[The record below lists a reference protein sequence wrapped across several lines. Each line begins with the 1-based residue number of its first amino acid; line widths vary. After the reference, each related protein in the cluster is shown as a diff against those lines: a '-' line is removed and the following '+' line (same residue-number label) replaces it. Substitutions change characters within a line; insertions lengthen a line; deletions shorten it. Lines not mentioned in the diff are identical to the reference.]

1 MSKIIIDG
9 LSYLYPKAAR
19 QSLENVSLS
28 VAAGAFAVLTGF
40 TGSGK
45 TTLCLAVAG
54 AVPLYYGGAM
64 AGQVKLG
71 QNRTTDL
78 AICEIAEQVGLVMQ
92 DYESQLV
99 ALTVEEEVAF
109 GLENRGMNQFD
120 IAVRVKEALAL
131 VGLAGKEERRTADLS
146 GGQKQRLA
154 IASVLATKPQILVLD
169 EPASALDPE
178 GTADLYR
185 LLHRLNREQGM
196 TILVVEHDLAQV
208 LPYASQFVLLDSGKL
223 EQAGSPAEVLRYM
236 GSHSRYA
243 CCLPA
248 LWQIKLG
255 LENHYICWSDW
266 KTNEEA
272 VRELRGEL
280 ESQEAGKR
288 ACM

>member
-1 MSKIIIDG
+1 MSEIVIDG
-9 LSYLYPKAAR
+9 LSYLYPKAAG
-19 QSLENVSLS
+19 QSLENVSLRI
-28 VAAGAFAVLTGF
+28 APGAFAVLTGF
-40 TGSGK
+40 NGSGK

-64 AGQVKLG
+64 AGQVRLG
-71 QNRTTDL
+71 QDKTTDL
-78 AICEIAEQVGLVMQ
+78 RICEIAERVGLVMQ

-109 GLENRGMNQFD
+109 ALENRGMKQAD
-120 IAVRVKEALAL
+120 IAVRVKEALVL
-131 VGLAGKEERRTADLS
+131 VGLIGQESRRTADLS

-178 GTADLYR
+178 GTAGLYR
-185 LLHRLNREQGM
+185 LLHRLNREQGL

-208 LPYASQFVLLDSGKL
+208 LPYASQFILLDNGKV
-223 EQAGSPAEVLRYM
+223 EQAGKPAEVLRYI

-243 CCLPA
+243 CCLPP
-248 LWQIKLG
+248 LWQIKLS
-255 LENHYICWSDW
+255 LEINYVCWSDW
-266 KTNEEA
+266 KTDEDA
-272 VRELRGEL
+272 VRELRDNL
-280 ESQEAGKR
+280 DSQEGGKR